1 MIAGLTLRAVLAAA
15 VLVGCA
21 PAGQTDAVPV
31 SITNETDVAVG
42 LYVGGQWVGTY
53 PAGASVEVPLPPDV
67 GLPTTI
73 ELLAPSGAVLLSA
86 SLNEGQHADAAA
98 GGYGIGESISTQC
111 GIVTL
116 LVGRLGAGEA
126 LAPPNADDPVP
137 CE

>member
-1 MIAGLTLRAVLAAA
+1 MQPGLALRAVLAAA
-15 VLVGCA
+15 LLVGCG
-21 PAGQTDAVPV
+21 PAAQTDAVPV

-67 GLPTTI
+67 RLPTTI
-73 ELLAPSGAVLLSA
+73 ELLAPSGAVLVTA
-86 SLNEGQHADAAA
+86 PLNEGQHGDAAA
-98 GGYGIGESISTQC
+98 GRYGAGASVDTQC

-116 LVGRLGAGEA
+116 LVGRLGTGEA